1 MFAIDLDHAFTHR
14 DLHGRIRQAQH
25 REAGAYGPDLRIPR
39 KNDERPRRVLCH
51 VEQGFA
57 TVEMDGPP
65 RRRILHPN
73 ARIGIQVDDR
83 PVGQRH
89 DLHLAAP
96 RRIGL
101 PGCRQAI
108 AAHDCAADHGRR
120 RTPHHPPASRRK
132 CRAICAASA
141 PGLGAGLCLGFD
153 LGALE
158 SPRIELRTQRPGTF
172 GIEGDGA
179 RLGESADATRISG
192 EPGIEP
198 DFVFG

>member
-1 MFAIDLDHAFTHR
+1 MVATDLDHAFTHR
-14 DLHGRIRQAQH
+14 DLHGRIGQAQH
-25 REAGAYGPDLRIPR
+25 REAGAHGPHLRIPG

-57 TVEMDGPP
+57 AVEMDGPP
-65 RRRILHPN
+65 HSRIVHAN
-73 ARIGIQVDDR
+73 TRVGIQVDDR

-108 AAHDCAADHGRR
+108 AAQDGAPGRGRR
-120 RTPHHPPASRRK
+120 GTPHHPPAPRRK
-132 CRAICAASA
+132 CRAFCAAST
-141 PGLGAGLCLGFD
+141 PGLGVGVP
-153 LGALE
+153 E
-158 SPRIELRTQRPGTF
+158 SLRIELRTQRPGTF

-179 RLGESADATRISG
+179 RLGKSADATRISG
-192 EPGIEP
+192 KPGIEP